1 MTTSA
6 VGLTWENRRFTRLRK
21 GGNKVKIRRMEE
33 NRCNEKWF
41 ASTGG
46 LENMDVKKY
55 ICDKKQEGG
64 R

>member
-6 VGLTWENRRFTRLRK
+6 VGLTWENRRFTRLRRGGNEVKK
-21 GGNKVKIRRMEE
+21 GGTEE

-41 ASTGG
+41 ASKGG
-46 LENMDVKKY
+46 MKNMDTKKY
-55 ICDKKQEGG
+55 RGEET